1 MISRSSGIK
10 KTQVFFDPSQ
20 IVFSIVHLADHS
32 YLVMTWEVNGNPI
45 NNWPT
50 IPNVKGRNDI

>member
-50 IPNVKGRNDI
+50 IPNVQR